1 MRENN
6 VGSVDDVKQVQ
17 DKEGGG
23 VNLGRHRAQCSICLH
38 PECKEIEQRWID
50 WEPMSQIKY
59 EYQVSH
65 DAMYR
70 HAHALGLFEK
80 RKKNIMRALE
90 RIIEKVMT
98 TQPSASAVVAAINA
112 YAKLNGLGQGAEQA
126 QGTNPKEL
134 FDRMSKE
141 EREVFARD
149 GSLPDWFSRSKD
161 ATPGESQEGGTG
173 EPEPRTP

>member
-50 WEPMSQIKY
+50 WEHMSQIKY

-112 YAKLNGLGQGAEQA
+112 YIKLNGSGPGADEA
-126 QGTNPKEL
+126 QGTNPT
-134 FDRMSKE
+134 S
-141 EREVFARD
+141 
-149 GSLPDWFSRSKD
+149 
-161 ATPGESQEGGTG
+161 
-173 EPEPRTP
+173 

>member
-1 MRENN
+1 MKENN

-17 DKEGGG
+17 DTEGGG
-23 VNLGRHRAQCSICLH
+23 VNLGRHKAQCSICLH
-38 PECKEIEQRWID
+38 PECKEIERRWID
-50 WEPMSQIKY
+50 SEHMSQIKY

-70 HAHALGLFEK
+70 YAHALGLFEK

-112 YAKLNGLGQGAEQA
+112 YVKLNGLGQGAEHA

-134 FDRMSKE
+134 FERMSKE
-141 EREVFARD
+141 ERELFVRD
-149 GSLPDWFSRSKD
+149 GSLPDWFSRAKG

-173 EPEPRTP
+173 EPSF

>member
-1 MRENN
+1 MKEDN
-6 VGSVDDVKQVQ
+6 VGSVNDVKQVQ

-23 VNLGRHRAQCSICLH
+23 VNLGRHRAQCSICLR
-38 PECKEIEQRWID
+38 PDCKEIEQRWID
-50 WEPMSQIKY
+50 WEHMSQIKY

-70 HAHALGLFEK
+70 HAHAVGLFEK

-126 QGTNPKEL
+126 QGTSPKEL
-134 FDRMSKE
+134 FERMSKE
-141 EREVFARD
+141 EREGFVRD
-149 GSLPDWFSRSKD
+149 GSLPDWFSRAKD
-161 ATPGESQEGGTG
+161 ATPGESQEGGKG
-173 EPEPRTP
+173 EPGF

>member
-1 MRENN
+1 MKENN
-6 VGSVDDVKQVQ
+6 AGSVNDGKQVQ

-23 VNLGRHRAQCSICLH
+23 VNLGRHKAQCSICLH
-38 PECKEIEQRWID
+38 PECKEIERRWID
-50 WEPMSQIKY
+50 WEHMSQIKY

-65 DAMYR
+65 DAMCR

-112 YAKLNGLGQGAEQA
+112 YVKLNGLGQGAEHA

-134 FDRMSKE
+134 FERMSKE
-141 EREVFARD
+141 ERELFVRD
-149 GSLPDWFSRSKD
+149 GSLPDWFSRAKG

-173 EPEPRTP
+173 EPSF

>member
-1 MRENN
+1 MKENN
-6 VGSVDDVKQVQ
+6 VGSVNDVKQVQ
-17 DKEGGG
+17 DTEGGG
-23 VNLGRHRAQCSICLH
+23 VNLGRHKAQCSICLH
-38 PECKEIEQRWID
+38 PECKEIERRWID
-50 WEPMSQIKY
+50 WEHMSQIKY

-70 HAHALGLFEK
+70 HAHAVGLFEK

-112 YAKLNGLGQGAEQA
+112 YVKLNGLGQGAEHA

-134 FDRMSKE
+134 FERMSKE
-141 EREVFARD
+141 ERELFVRD
-149 GSLPDWFSRSKD
+149 GSLPDWFSRAKG

-173 EPEPRTP
+173 EPSF